1 MSMTDAA
8 QDRKATAA
16 RNQQIASVIVQQ
28 LGGNKFIV
36 MTGAKRV
43 TVLDMG
49 VGFQLPTAAKG
60 INWVE
65 ITLDYQQDLYRV
77 GFYTVNTRTF
87 GKTEVHSCD
96 GLDVEQ
102 MVAAFKDQTGLS
114 IRL

>member
-1 MSMTDAA
+1 MSMIDAA
-8 QDRKATAA
+8 NDRKATAA
-16 RNQQIASVIVQQ
+16 RNQQVASTIMQQ
-28 LGGNKFIV
+28 LGGNKFMV
-36 MTGAKRV
+36 MTGARRV

-49 VGFQLPTAAKG
+49 VGFQLPTAARS

-77 GFYTVNTRTF
+77 GFYTVSTKTF
-87 GKTEVHSCD
+87 DKTEVHSCD

-102 MVAAFKDQTGLS
+102 MVAAFKDTTGLS